1 MARPPKYSPSQ
12 AIAIVPPTET
22 FEIIMHSPEQA
33 TFETAINI
41 PAIVQP
47 AIVDVPAAEPGYI
60 EAHGFS
66 GGLWLL
72 WGNSVNMTI
81 LHVSNRFINA
91 IVNSPTENK
100 EFQLIMVY
108 ASPSASK
115 RKYVWHC
122 LEQLNPS
129 GEIPCITSGGF
140 NTFISSDERLGST
153 VHKTRVF
160 KYLDASESHPRFEE
174 FLEDTWSNESNF
186 LDNVQRFQLEAK
198 EWNTHVLYGD
208 RNTKFFH
215 TSVLVRH
222 KAYHIFALKIGHV
235 GWCTD
240 HAILRQVVVDFYST
254 LFSSE
259 LILGS
264 YGVRVAQHGGRLDSD
279 GARCLSNGYGTCGGV
294 AMNDHNHWLF
304 GYAKFMGIC
313 SPLEVELRSAYLVLM
328 ETLRHGY
335 HQVAIEIN
343 SLEAI
348 RFLRNDSL
356 MDGCCFIM
364 RYLLELLKRNWIVRL
379 NHISRNLNKLIDG
392 LAKLPITDS
401 LVLTVFDTP
410 PRSVL
415 HILYAEAF
423 T

>member
-140 NTFISSDERLGST
+140 NTFISSDERLG
-153 VHKTRVF
+153 
-160 KYLDASESHPRFEE
+160 
-174 FLEDTWSNESNF
+174 
-186 LDNVQRFQLEAK
+186 
-198 EWNTHVLYGD
+198 
-208 RNTKFFH
+208 
-215 TSVLVRH
+215 RH